1 MSDEVQRF
9 SIPFADP
16 RLGRHVAHDP
26 KSWDHQEMFPRR
38 VAPLRSVQH
47 RRYDPR
53 PEPNQ
58 QVGCC
63 TMVSECMLANT
74 KGNRVKG
81 QVLDM
86 SVAEEGYSLATRIDS
101 FHGQYPPN
109 DTGSSGLAAA
119 KAAIEMGIAEEYV
132 WYFNLNDFLRG
143 LQEHSISF
151 GGNWHYDMFL
161 ATPQNPIIK
170 PTGEVAGGHQ
180 WVASGYRAKEELIV
194 GECWWGPTFGLNGR
208 FMISVEDFRFLFEAY
223 GDAHFTFRKGRNG

>member
-1 MSDEVQRF
+1 MSEVTRIP
-9 SIPFADP
+9 IPFDDH
-16 RLGRHVAHDP
+16 RLGRHIVHDP
-26 KSWDHQEMFPRR
+26 KSWDHQETFPRR

-143 LQEHSISF
+143 LQEHPISF
-151 GGNWHYDMFL
+151 GGNWHYDMFR
-161 ATPQNPIIK
+161 ATPQNPVIK